1 MADYVTLL
9 GAEQVQSAGHCMARA
24 AEDMQ
29 QASYSISESVDRLTR
44 ALDEHASR
52 IEAAQQ
58 ANGDGRRLIGW
69 RMADYT
75 AETSD
80 PATAKNWSA
89 NVPVLPIF
97 EGDPNTKIG
106 FTLETS
112 HG

>member
-9 GAEQVQSAGHCMARA
+9 GAEQVQAAGHHMARA
-24 AEDMQ
+24 ADDMRN
-29 QASYSISESVDRLTR
+29 AAYSISESVDRLTR

-52 IEAAQQ
+52 IEAAQR
-58 ANGDGRRLIGW
+58 AGGDDRRLIGW
-69 RMADYT
+69 RTADYT

-80 PATAKNWSA
+80 PDQAKNWST

-97 EGDPNTKIG
+97 EGDPNTRLVA
-106 FTLETS
+106 TQETS